1 MALAVEQRQAIAV
14 PPARVF
20 PLLIE
25 PRSWQRWWPA
35 VADARALDFKPLRE
49 GSRFEVTLQLGRLTA
64 TMRPRVA
71 FCAEGKSVVWNGRWL
86 GVPLRQEW
94 FLEPRA
100 DGCRA
105 ILRSHFGGA
114 GASLLRLFRLDRRW
128 QRMLDEQAR
137 GLKKLA
143 ERL

>member
-1 MALAVEQRQAIAV
+1 MTLAVEQRQAIAV

-20 PLLIE
+20 PLLC
-25 PRSWQRWWPA
+25 
-35 VADARALDFKPLRE
+35 
-49 GSRFEVTLQLGRLTA
+49 T
-64 TMRPRVA
+64 
-71 FCAEGKSVVWNGRWL
+71 EGKSVVWDGRWL

-100 DGCRA
+100 DGCRV
-105 ILRSHFGGA
+105 ILRSRFSGA
-114 GASLLRLFRLDRRW
+114 GASLLRIFRLDRRW

-137 GLKKLA
+137 GLEKLA